1 MIKNQVERDIRKS
14 VASLQNSQ
22 QWPDFEMPE
31 LYVELVSKPDECA
44 YQTNFSMKLAPL
56 LKKHALEVAAD
67 IKSQLPDTYSDVD
80 IVQHGTLKVI
90 LSQDQLE
97 QAAQD
102 VIEQG
107 ADYGS
112 LTDGAGQSVLVECF
126 SLIPS
131 HPLNLAD
138 ARAAYAAD
146 IMARVY
152 SELGYSVTR
161 AALLHDREDEIE
173 RLGESVARRYLQRIG
188 INVPFDDHLIDADY
202 VNELASKIELKDM
215 TLENIQKIEWL
226 KQHIAD
232 LATDMM
238 RTKMDKTLKSD
249 MLLKINEWGVESKII
264 EQVTAADMLKH
275 LSENNQMY
283 ERGGSTYVRTAQLGD
298 VRDRPILDRDNEPT
312 DQYAE
317 LVLYYDRIIARKY
330 DRILL
335 SLPWTRQDR
344 AWFAR
349 QLPKLFG
356 DTGPVLTMVSGPMQI
371 VADGQ
376 PIRMKNTNLDEIYVH
391 DVIQTYGADIIRW
404 FMIKHPNEEE
414 ADFDVQ
420 RMNQEIGDELKSMK
434 SERKELR
441 ALLSSADTAGQVY
454 ESYPDTFQLPVE
466 RRLLRLLLL
475 FPELLQAIGKRH
487 QTGLLYD
494 FLQELRTTAM
504 TFAKQ
509 CPLVEDKQVI
519 VYRYLLVQG
528 ALLVLSR
535 VQKLYAINS
544 QKK

>member
-1 MIKNQVERDIRKS
+1 MIKNQVERDIRQS
-14 VASLQNSQ
+14 VESLQNSQ
-22 QWPDFEMPE
+22 HWPDFEMPE
-31 LYVELVSKPDECA
+31 LTVELAGTPDECA

-67 IKSQLPDTYSDVD
+67 IKSQLPDTYADVD
-80 IVQHGTLKVI
+80 IVQHGTLKVL
-90 LSQDQLE
+90 LSQEQLE

-102 VIEQG
+102 LIEQG
-107 ADYGS
+107 GDYGTS
-112 LTDGAGQSVLVECF
+112 TDGAGQSVLVECF

-202 VNELASKIELKDM
+202 VKELASKIELKDM

-232 LATDMM
+232 RATEMM

-298 VRDRPILDRDNEPT
+298 VRDRPILGRDNEPT

-356 DTGPVLTMVSGPMQI
+356 ETGPVLTMVSGPMHI

-391 DVIQTYGADIIRW
+391 DVIDTYGADIIRW

-420 RMNQEIGDELKSMK
+420 KINQEIGDELKSMK
-434 SERKELR
+434 RERKELR

-454 ESYPDTFQLPVE
+454 ESYEDIFQLPVE

-475 FPELLQAIGKRH
+475 FPELLQAMGKRQ

-494 FLQELRTTAM
+494 FLQDVRTTAM

-509 CPLVEDKQVI
+509 CPLVEDKKVV
-519 VYRYLLVQG
+519 VYRYLLVQA